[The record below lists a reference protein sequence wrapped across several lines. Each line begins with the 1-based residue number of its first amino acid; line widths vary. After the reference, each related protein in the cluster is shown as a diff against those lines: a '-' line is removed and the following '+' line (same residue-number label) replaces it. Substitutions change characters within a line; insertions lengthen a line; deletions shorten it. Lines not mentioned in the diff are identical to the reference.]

1 MAKRADPRY
10 LRDVAY
16 ADPSGL
22 GARASLYD
30 HQQPHIDI
38 VAEAVDALASIDG
51 RVVGDVGC
59 GNGRYIGALRA
70 AGARV
75 IGVDLSSGMLAGVP
89 VPRPDLIVADAQSL
103 PLADA
108 CLDALLMMHML
119 YHVPDPQRAVEEV
132 TRVLRRGGRVLVAT
146 NGSRHLGEMNALWLP
161 LLDRAGIKGDLQDV
175 GLVNPRLTVGTAQ
188 QLIEMHLRDVEE
200 RWLRSSVVVDRAGP
214 VIRHAEST
222 TGAQVVGEQRDE
234 LLGELAESVEAQIQ
248 RDGEFRITTEV
259 VFLTATNP

>member
-1 MAKRADPRY
+1 
-10 LRDVAY
+10 
-16 ADPSGL
+16 
-22 GARASLYD
+22 
-30 HQQPHIDI
+30 
-38 VAEAVDALASIDG
+38 
-51 RVVGDVGC
+51 
-59 GNGRYIGALRA
+59 
-70 AGARV
+70 
-75 IGVDLSSGMLAGVP
+75 
-89 VPRPDLIVADAQSL
+89 VPRPDLIVADALSL

-188 QLIEMHLRDVEE
+188 QLVEMHLRDVEE
-200 RWLRSSVVVDRAGP
+200 RWLRSPVVVDHAEP

-222 TGAQVVGEQRDE
+222 TGAHVVGEQRDE